1 VSLVRPATPDDID
14 ALAAITEEM
23 DRFYG
28 VTHFES
34 PDIRRAQIEQALFT
48 DPPPARALVA
58 IDGAMVTGFATYS
71 FIWPAI
77 GLTRSL
83 YLKELYVATEHR
95 RSGVGRTLMTS
106 LIAMANDHGCT
117 RVEWTTDSSN
127 MAAQAFYTSLGLK
140 QEPSKLFYRLE
151 LGTARTA

>member
-28 VTHFES
+28 ATRLEA
-34 PDIRRAQIEQALFT
+34 PDIRRAQIKQALFT
-48 DPPPARALVA
+48 DQPPARALVA
-58 IDGAMVTGFATYS
+58 VDSATITGFATYS
-71 FIWPAI
+71 FIWPAV

-83 YLKELYVATEHR
+83 YLKELYVAKEHR
-95 RSGVGRTLMTS
+95 RTGVGRTLMTR
-106 LIAMANDHGCT
+106 LITVASDNGCT

-127 MAAQAFYTSLGLK
+127 VAAQTFYTSLGLE
-140 QEPSKLFYRLE
+140 QEPSKLFYRLD
-151 LGTARTA
+151 LAKIRTA